1 MIFVK
6 NFLALLNENPA
17 FLSAFNENLATNSSQ
32 TQRRTDLG
40 QVSVTI
46 AIARPV
52 RVFRFFLLLS
62 VGLKKWQQRKKRNE
76 WNNSATVLIF
86 CPPCS
91 FTYPTVH
98 PLSLSRLLSLTHAL
112 ALFVSRM
119 RTHTH
124 AHTRTLTHTHTRLSV
139 CVLPDR
145 GLPGGTIFLSN
156 VGSQVYRARL

>member
-40 QVSVTI
+40 QESVTI
-46 AIARPV
+46 AIARPI
-52 RVFRFFLLLS
+52 RVFRFFLSLS

-98 PLSLSRLLSLTHAL
+98 PLSLSLTLSHARTRTLCVTHA
-112 ALFVSRM
+112 
-119 RTHTH
+119 H
-124 AHTRTLTHTHTRLSV
+124 AHTRTLTHTHTHTLVSL
-139 CVLPDR
+139 CVTWSRTAWRNNL
-145 GLPGGTIFLSN
+145 F
-156 VGSQVYRARL
+156 V

>member
-46 AIARPV
+46 AIARPI
-52 RVFRFFLLLS
+52 RVFRFFLSLS

-91 FTYPTVH
+91 FTNPTVH
-98 PLSLSRLLSLTHAL
+98 PLSLSLSCSLSHTHSHSLTL
-112 ALFVSRM
+112 CV
-119 RTHTH
+119 TH
-124 AHTRTLTHTHTRLSV
+124 AHAHTHTLVSL
-139 CVLPDR
+139 CVTWSRTAWRNNL
-145 GLPGGTIFLSN
+145 F
-156 VGSQVYRARL
+156 V

>member
-52 RVFRFFLLLS
+52 RVFRFFLSLS

-124 AHTRTLTHTHTRLSV
+124 TRLSV